1 MCWQHS
7 VAGTAKPN
15 LHLSFACPP
24 PPSPLHSSAVDWGY
38 LILLYLFVQL
48 SRAIVVIVLFPGLAL
63 SGYGLSWKEAIIL
76 VWSGLRGAV
85 ALTLA
90 LTVSV
95 SDSLGLLIDASDAN
109 DYFCCRMICFA
120 TS

>member
-1 MCWQHS
+1 MPFSPDLLPLPVSLLCS
-7 VAGTAKPN
+7 PS
-15 LHLSFACPP
+15 LPLS
-24 PPSPLHSSAVDWGY
+24 PSASDWGY

-48 SRAIVVIVLFPGLAL
+48 SRAVVVIVLFPGLAL
-63 SGYGLSWKEAIIL
+63 SGYGLSWKEAVIL

-95 SDSLGLLIDASDAN
+95 RAGVTNGGTLGMRI
-109 DYFCCRMICFA
+109 RV
-120 TS
+120 